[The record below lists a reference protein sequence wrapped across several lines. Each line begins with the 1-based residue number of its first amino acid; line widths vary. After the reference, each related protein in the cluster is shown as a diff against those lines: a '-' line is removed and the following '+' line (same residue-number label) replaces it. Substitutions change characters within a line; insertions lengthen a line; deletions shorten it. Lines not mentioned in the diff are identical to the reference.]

1 MGPGPGGHLESLS
14 HLVSHDQGFIFPS
27 KCRRKQ
33 GFYFLFTKRRVPCS
47 PVAFWSLLV
56 GPPSAH
62 GIWSTHDAQSRAAG
76 RWDLSPPWS
85 HSGLSLL
92 GLLVT
97 GSQPQSECGL
107 GRTQWSRRPTSRCVL
122 CSVAGS
128 VGDSHPPPR
137 TLEQPGHVRRC
148 PLRGFTEFT
157 SRFLEGEGL
166 TEAPSSAASSLWPHQ
181 QGVF

>member
-1 MGPGPGGHLESLS
+1 M
-14 HLVSHDQGFIFPS
+14 
-27 KCRRKQ
+27 
-33 GFYFLFTKRRVPCS
+33 
-47 PVAFWSLLV
+47 
-56 GPPSAH
+56 
-62 GIWSTHDAQSRAAG
+62 GIWSPLATWCRMTKALFSHQNTGESRDFIFCLKREEFLAPLWLSGASLWALNWPTASGAHMTPRAELLG

-85 HSGLSLL
+85 HSGLSLF
-92 GLLVT
+92 GLLVN
-97 GSQPQSECGL
+97 GSQPQSECRL
-107 GRTQWSRRPTSRCVL
+107 GHTQWSRRPTSRCVL
-122 CSVAGS
+122 FLVAVS
-128 VGDSHPPPR
+128 VGDSPPRPR